1 MITQNSCG
9 PLSGLDWEDP
19 LMYLPVRRRGPSLDA
34 ESFLEWL
41 YRLYK
46 EPSRIGRM
54 MALPRFVLAVQK
66 EKEPINRQRVLN
78 CIIIT
83 K

>member
-1 MITQNSCG
+1 MITQKQLR
-9 PLSGLDWEDP
+9 PLIRIGL
-19 LMYLPVRRRGPSLDA
+19 GG
-34 ESFLEWL
+34 SFDVLAGKTTRAPHWMQKASLEWL

-66 EKEPINRQRVLN
+66 EKR
-78 CIIIT
+78 T
-83 K
+83 HK

>member
-1 MITQNSCG
+1 MQKAS
-9 PLSGLDWEDP
+9 
-19 LMYLPVRRRGPSLDA
+19 
-34 ESFLEWL
+34 LEWL

-66 EKEPINRQRVLN
+66 EKR
-78 CIIIT
+78 T
-83 K
+83 HK